1 MAVLNP
7 PIDKIDKGQPVCQF
21 PREAYNRIAEI
32 LEHLKASHGLR
43 LTRGGPGGNHWTISV
58 DEAWLYGFIAGY
70 VTPMIDSA
78 QQETEENG
86 GGGGTTGYT
95 GTKTVVT
102 DVAWDG
108 TNHKWTKTT
117 EAWTYT
123 NGALTS
129 VAAAITSDIVTAVQE
144 MP

>member
-7 PIDKIDKGQPVCQF
+7 PIDRIKKDLPVCQY
-21 PREAYNRIAEI
+21 PRESYNRIAEI
-32 LEHLKASHGLR
+32 VEHFKAAHGLR
-43 LTRGGPGGNHWTISV
+43 MTRGGPSGDYWTISV
-58 DEAWLYGFIAGY
+58 DEAWLYGFIAAY
-70 VTPMIDSA
+70 VAPMIDSA
-78 QQETEENG
+78 QQETEKNG
-86 GGGGTTGYT
+86 GGGITGYT

-102 DVAWDG
+102 DVAWDE

-129 VAAAITSDIVTAVQE
+129 VAAATTSDIVTAVQE